1 MASSH
6 PGPQS
11 SKEGQGLTLELSAS
25 EMVEDGG
32 TACRFG
38 KKEGKVALKRGRKR
52 RTARRNDQG
61 GGLKERRGRN
71 EREEREGRRGK
82 GRPAFELLN

>member
-1 MASSH
+1 MA
-6 PGPQS
+6 
-11 SKEGQGLTLELSAS
+11 
-25 EMVEDGG
+25 EDGG

-38 KKEGKVALKRGRKR
+38 KKEGQGALKRGKKR

-71 EREEREGRRGK
+71 KREERQGGRGK